1 MEKLQM
7 FLDEVK
13 EGKLVNEVELSKVL
27 NEGNLTVKE
36 IMNFINALKGL
47 NFEEARRIEYYLAE
61 HISGILSSE
70 VQLNMNDISYSDIK
84 KLDEKEISNLD
95 MTLAEKMANGYEQ
108 HLVKQVESI
117 DSKIEEGIGNI
128 KEKMK
133 DDNIEEH
140 KNMEVKEMKAE
151 DITFEELKEMV
162 GKAKLP
168 FIKRVEVLDKE
179 DALIKEAEDQIK
191 EVGSMIKSNED
202 KIEISC
208 IVGTR
213 SKTLVDGTNC
223 NIIPVQILNSAIIT
237 NIGLEVKEVIIKPEM
252 ESIEDL
258 ILKVQLYEGE
268 NITVHELKLEELDE
282 AGLVIVVDS
291 LTNVLEF
298 TSVEFRGLTKM
309 IDYGEIIQLI
319 NL

>member
-1 MEKLQM
+1 MEKLQL
-7 FLDEVK
+7 FLEEVK

-27 NEGNLTVKE
+27 NEGNVTVKE
-36 IMNFINALKGL
+36 IMNFINELKGI
-47 NFEEARRIEYYLAE
+47 NFEEAGRIEYYLAE

-84 KLDEKEISNLD
+84 KLDEKELSNLD
-95 MTLAEKMANGYEQ
+95 TTLAEKMANGYEQ

-117 DSKIEEGIGNI
+117 DSKIEQGIGNI

-133 DDNIEEH
+133 DANIEEH

>member
-7 FLDEVK
+7 FLEEVK

-36 IMNFINALKGL
+36 IMNFINDLKGI
-47 NFEEARRIEYYLAE
+47 NFEEAGRIEYYLAE

-70 VQLNMNDISYSDIK
+70 VQMNKISYSDIK

-95 MTLAEKMANGYEQ
+95 TTLAEKMANGYEQ
-108 HLVKQVESI
+108 HLVKQVENI
-117 DSKIEEGIGNI
+117 DCKIEEGIGNI
-128 KEKMK
+128 KEKIK
-133 DDNIEEH
+133 DVDIEEH

-179 DALIKEAEDQIK
+179 EALIKEAEDQIK